1 MHFDFKDF
9 FQTNFE
15 NGIDAFKYFFKE
27 DNNNDNKKY
36 FITIKEFFDGFE
48 SFSPNKYE
56 YNTVLKYLNKYFH
69 ITLPLQN
76 NNINNNENKDI
87 KEQVLDE
94 GFLELIN
101 NILTTGIVIDI
112 FEKAEKKNQIIDDYK
127 HLAVKLNLSE
137 KKETAYGL
145 YVNRIKENL
154 HLVISMSPLG
164 DNLRNSC
171 RNFPRTY

>member
-1 MHFDFKDF
+1 MHFDLKDF

-27 DNNNDNKKY
+27 DNYDNKKY
-36 FITIKEFFDGFE
+36 FITIKEFFDGFK
-48 SFSPNKYE
+48 SFFPNKYE

-87 KEQVLDE
+87 KKQVLDE

-101 NILTTGIVIDI
+101 NILTTGIVIAI
-112 FEKAEKKNQIIDDYK
+112 FEAEKKNQIIDDYK

-145 YVNRIKENL
+145 FVNRIKENL
-154 HLVISMSPLG
+154 NFFISMSPFG
-164 DNLRNSC
+164 DNLRNNC